1 LSFQFL
7 LEDGTG
13 SYSLEDSSGNY
24 RLDIPTKVINTTIQ
38 VTEAKDNIKTII
50 RNLSSDVGVTESN
63 NKFTGLV
70 KVATQFLVSVEEAF
84 SKKVTF
90 DVYTLES
97 GEGSYLTE
105 DGVLYK
111 QDIPTKVIN
120 SILGINSSSNRLRA
134 FFKNITTDTIG
145 LTEVSQKIEGFV
157 YNVTQR
163 LVNLQTSLIKKVRD
177 ANIYDLES
185 GLGSYLLEDDSGFYL
200 IDNLQ
205 IIKNTISD
213 TVGLS
218 SLRNQIDG
226 TVHNINETLGLTDI
240 LNRLR
245 SQVRN
250 INDTVG
256 LVETIIRA
264 RIMFRNITT
273 DNVGITEGLIRAR
286 VILRNITVDSIGIT
300 ESLNRLRSLI
310 REFNEIVGLS
320 ETMIFV
326 EGIVKYVSDIV
337 GLTEQAIK
345 FRILGIS
352 YNTGD
357 YIAKRLIN
365 LSTFVSLSLNNIGDM
380 IRLSSLNS
388 GDMKFNDDD

>member
-1 LSFQFL
+1 MSFQFL
-7 LEDGTG
+7 LEDGSG

-24 RLDIPTKVINTTIQ
+24 RLDIPTKVINTTVQ
-38 VTEAKDNIKTII
+38 VAEAKNNIKTII

-70 KVATQFLVSVEEAF
+70 KVATQFLVSLEGVLN
-84 SKKVTF
+84 KKVTF
-90 DVYTLES
+90 DVYTLEDDS
-97 GEGSYLTE
+97 GSYLTE

-120 SILGINSSSNRLRA
+120 SILGITGSNIYQKS
-134 FFKNITTDTIG
+134 FFKNITDTIG

-163 LVNLQTSLIKKVRD
+163 IVNLQASLIKKVRD

-185 GLGSYLLEDDSGFYL
+185 GLGSYLLEDGTGFYL

-205 IIKNTISD
+205 IIRNISS
-213 TVGLS
+213 TLGLS

-226 TVHNINETLGLTDI
+226 TVHNINETLGLTEI
-240 LNRLR
+240 FNRLR
-245 SQVRN
+245 NQVRN

-256 LVETIIRA
+256 LVETINRARIMYRNITTEIIGLTEGLIRA
-264 RIMFRNITT
+264 RIMFRNVTL
-273 DNVGITEGLIRAR
+273 E
-286 VILRNITVDSIGIT
+286 SIGLT
-300 ESLNRLRSLI
+300 EASQRLLSISLNISSSI
-310 REFNEIVGLS
+310 GLTEAS
-320 ETMIFV
+320 NNFTGV
-326 EGIVKYVSDIV
+326 VKYISDIV
-337 GLTEQAIK
+337 GLTEHAVK
-345 FRILGIS
+345 FRVLGIS

-357 YIAKRLIN
+357 YIAKSLIN